1 MFYFTQYTLKKRVIT
16 EYVRSLNETVLYVSI
31 YLAGTGAISTNCS
44 NYCSPFKKVMTL
56 ATISWFSIK
65 HSHE

>member
-1 MFYFTQYTLKKRVIT
+1 MFYFTQYPLRPLVIT
-16 EYVRSLNETVLYVSI
+16 EYACSLNETVLYVSI
-31 YLAGTGAISTNCS
+31 YLVGTGAISRNCS

-65 HSHE
+65 HSNE

>member
-1 MFYFTQYTLKKRVIT
+1 MFYFRQYILKPLVIT
-16 EYVRSLNETVLYVSI
+16 EYACSLNETVLYVSI
-31 YLAGTGAISTNCS
+31 YLAGIGAISTNCS